1 MVECIRLGSNYGGYW
16 IPNLT
21 YDGVMYDCG
30 VGEDASFALEATK
43 RFDAIYTYLFDP
55 TPRAEKYIADLGYL
69 EFIEFKKFGV
79 AGSNKTF
86 EFYPPRDP
94 SHVSYSKEN
103 IQQTSDPITFKCYTI
118 KTIMDI
124 LGDDELE
131 ILKLD
136 IEGTEYEVLES
147 LAIDKV
153 FPKVIIMEAHTVPYD
168 FPVQPDPPNI
178 PYLYDNYT
186 LVFTEKNNFTFLR
199 NDLMEK

>member
-1 MVECIRLGSNYGGYW
+1 MVECIRLGSDYGGYW
-16 IPNLT
+16 IPYLP
-21 YDGVMYDCG
+21 YRGVMYDCG
-30 VGEDASFALEATK
+30 VGEDATFAIEAT
-43 RFDAIYTYLFDP
+43 RAFDLYTYLFDP
-55 TPRAEKYIADLGYL
+55 TPRAKKYFNSLHDYS
-69 EFIEFKKFGV
+69 FIEFKQIGI

-178 PYLYDNYT
+178 PYLHNNYT
-186 LVFTEKNNFTFLR
+186 LVFKEKNNFTFLR